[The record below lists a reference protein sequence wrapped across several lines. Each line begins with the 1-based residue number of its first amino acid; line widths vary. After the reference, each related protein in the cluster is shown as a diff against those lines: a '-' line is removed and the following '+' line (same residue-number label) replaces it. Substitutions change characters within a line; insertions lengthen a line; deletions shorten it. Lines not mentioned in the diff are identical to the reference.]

1 MTGRGATEVEDDS
14 PYQASPIK
22 RKRRTKAEVA
32 ALDEAIY
39 AIAEENQPATVRQIY
54 YRLVS
59 AGAIVKTENE
69 YDNIGRRLGI
79 LRRARVLPFG
89 WIADNT
95 RWQRKPD
102 TYSGLRQAL
111 IDTARFY
118 RRAVWNDLPVY
129 CEVWLEKDALAGVLY
144 DVTAEY
150 DVPLM
155 VTRGYASLSYIY
167 EAAEA
172 IAHRGKPTH
181 IYYFGDHDPSGINI
195 NALRDIAIACDAAV
209 IVTAHP
215 SLSGRASGTGEAGS
229 TAWHNTVRSRLYL
242 KNPPDE
248 EDDDL
253 RILATMKAN
262 YGRKG
267 REIRLRWTD
276 GVFINIDGPSTG
288 VIASIARRNAD
299 EVFMTL
305 LGELDAQGRPVSEN
319 PHARNFAPR
328 IFAKHPGRQ
337 GFTRKDFEFSMER
350 LFADGRIRIE
360 EYGRK
365 SDMRRRIVSVN
376 PNPKGEDDERS
387 V

>member
-1 MTGRGATEVEDDS
+1 MTGSDDDNLIPFDPDSRRRVRSLDILDPLRWHDQPIPERPWLVEGLIPRRVVTMLGGDGGLGKSLLVQQLLTACATGKVWLDRETMPCRVLGVFCEDDS
-14 PYQASPIK
+14 DELH
-22 RKRRTKAEVA
+22 RRQVN
-32 ALDEAIY
+32 I
-39 AIAEENQPATVRQIY
+39 NQRYGVEHA
-54 YRLVS
+54 
-59 AGAIVKTENE
+59 
-69 YDNIGRRLGI
+69 DLG
-79 LRRARVLPFG
+79 
-89 WIADNT
+89 D
-95 RWQRKPD
+95 
-102 TYSGLRQAL
+102 
-111 IDTARFY
+111 
-118 RRAVWNDLPVY
+118 
-129 CEVWLEKDALAGVLY
+129 
-144 DVTAEY
+144 
-150 DVPLM
+150 M
-155 VTRGYASLSYIY
+155 SLSSRVGDDSTLLEWDKPWLTGRETPIY
-167 EAAEA
+167 DQILNYCRDNGVQCLVLDSLHDVFA
-172 IAHRGKPTH
+172 
-181 IYYFGDHDPSGINI
+181 GDENKRPHARQFI

-328 IFAKHPGRQ
+328 IFAKHPGRK